1 MTTPTS
7 AAGAPT
13 QPTHAERARTIVACT
28 TVGSLATVALDP
40 AGYPFGSLAAYA
52 LDANGN
58 PILSLSDLAEHA
70 HNLAEDTRG
79 SLMAAEAIGG
89 DGGDPL
95 ALGRVTLIGDITR
108 LDGED
113 ASAAREIFLAAHPSA
128 FYVDF
133 DDFYLYRLQV
143 ASVRYVGGFGRMSW
157 VDTGSYQ
164 AAEADPVRPHA
175 AGVLQHM
182 NDDHADSLVLYCQVY
197 GGLSDVTAAEMV
209 AVDRYGFD
217 VAATSSA
224 GDTTV
229 RIAFSEPMDIEGLRG
244 EMARLSRE
252 ARASL

>member
-1 MTTPTS
+1 MTTPTP
-7 AAGAPT
+7 GAPT

-28 TVGSLATVALDP
+28 TVGALATVALDP

-52 LDANGN
+52 IDADGN

-70 HNLAEDTRG
+70 HNLADDTRG

-89 DGGDPL
+89 DGGDPM

-108 LDGED
+108 LDGDEA
-113 ASAAREIFLAAHPSA
+113 ASAREIFLAAHPAA

-133 DDFYLYRLQV
+133 DDFNLYRLQV

-157 VDTGSYQ
+157 VDTGAYR
-164 AAEADPVRPHA
+164 AAEADPIRPHA
-175 AGVLQHM
+175 AGVIQHM
-182 NDDHADSLVLYCQVY
+182 NDDHADSLVLYCEVY
-197 GGLSDVTAAEMV
+197 GGLSEVTAARMV

-217 VAATSSA
+217 VAATSGA

-229 RIAFSEPMDIEGLRG
+229 RVGFSEPMDIERLRG
-244 EMARLSRE
+244 EMARLSRD
-252 ARASL
+252 ARAAL